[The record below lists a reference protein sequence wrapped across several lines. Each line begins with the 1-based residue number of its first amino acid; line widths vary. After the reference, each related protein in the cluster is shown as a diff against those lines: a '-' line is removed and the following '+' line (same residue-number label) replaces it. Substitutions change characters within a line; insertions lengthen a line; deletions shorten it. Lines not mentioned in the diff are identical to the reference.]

1 MGTGTTDNPCSEANR
16 TFVTAD
22 SICLE
27 FVQKSNSAN
36 SFLMPVLVFCFG
48 WTD

>member
-1 MGTGTTDNPCSEANR
+1 
-16 TFVTAD
+16 
-22 SICLE
+22 LE